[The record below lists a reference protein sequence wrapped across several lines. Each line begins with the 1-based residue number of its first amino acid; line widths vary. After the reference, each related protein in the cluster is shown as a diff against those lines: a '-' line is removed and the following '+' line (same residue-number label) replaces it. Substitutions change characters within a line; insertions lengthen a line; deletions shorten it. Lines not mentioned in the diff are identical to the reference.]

1 MKFFYIIFILISFQ
15 LNAQWTSLIGDDLS
29 NWRTVQGKAIF
40 ELNDGIISSASVL
53 NSPNTFLITKDI
65 YSDFILEFEVFVEE
79 GLNSGVQF
87 RSQIKED
94 HKPVPF
100 PYVFGYQ
107 CEIDTNEFRRWTGGI
122 YDESRSNLFLYPITY
137 SRNSRYSF
145 NNNQWNKFRIEAI
158 GNSIKTFVNGIQ
170 CTNLLDDKSN
180 QGFIG
185 LQLHSIQNKNEVG
198 KKVLWKN
205 IRIATEKLEELVFDN
220 QEHARIVN
228 NIDNFLSDYE
238 VERGWEF
245 LFDGKTFKGWRS
257 AKGDSFPE
265 KGWNIQ
271 NGHLVVESSD
281 GSESTNG
288 GDIVTIEQ
296 FDDFELELDFM
307 VSKGGN
313 SGIKYYVDTDKYKVQ
328 GSSIGLEFQILDDFN
343 HPDAKKRVKVY
354 ELNSEKEYLVKDY
367 VKSNRT
373 VGSLY
378 DLIEAKNLNEP
389 RSKRP
394 VKHDTWHRARI
405 ISNNGNVEHWLD
417 NIKVLEYNRY
427 SQVFDALIQYSK
439 YSIYEDFGKL
449 KSGSILLQDHGD
461 LVKFKN
467 IKIRRLNNEK

>member
-1 MKFFYIIFILISFQ
+1 
-15 LNAQWTSLIGDDLS
+15 
-29 NWRTVQGKAIF
+29 
-40 ELNDGIISSASVL
+40 
-53 NSPNTFLITKDI
+53 
-65 YSDFILEFEVFVEE
+65 
-79 GLNSGVQF
+79 
-87 RSQIKED
+87 
-94 HKPVPF
+94 
-100 PYVFGYQ
+100 
-107 CEIDTNEFRRWTGGI
+107 
-122 YDESRSNLFLYPITY
+122 
-137 SRNSRYSF
+137 
-145 NNNQWNKFRIEAI
+145 
-158 GNSIKTFVNGIQ
+158 
-170 CTNLLDDKSN
+170 
-180 QGFIG
+180 
-185 LQLHSIQNKNEVG
+185 
-198 KKVLWKN
+198 
-205 IRIATEKLEELVFDN
+205 
-220 QEHARIVN
+220 
-228 NIDNFLSDYE
+228 
-238 VERGWEF
+238 
-245 LFDGKTFKGWRS
+245 
-257 AKGDSFPE
+257 
-265 KGWNIQ
+265 
-271 NGHLVVESSD
+271 
-281 GSESTNG
+281 
-288 GDIVTIEQ
+288 
-296 FDDFELELDFM
+296 M

-427 SQVFDALIQYSK
+427 SQVFDALVQYSK
-439 YSIYEDFGKL
+439 YSIYKDFGKL

>member
-1 MKFFYIIFILISFQ
+1 MSK
-15 LNAQWTSLIGDDLS
+15 
-29 NWRTVQGKAIF
+29 
-40 ELNDGIISSASVL
+40 
-53 NSPNTFLITKDI
+53 
-65 YSDFILEFEVFVEE
+65 
-79 GLNSGVQF
+79 
-87 RSQIKED
+87 
-94 HKPVPF
+94 
-100 PYVFGYQ
+100 
-107 CEIDTNEFRRWTGGI
+107 
-122 YDESRSNLFLYPITY
+122 
-137 SRNSRYSF
+137 
-145 NNNQWNKFRIEAI
+145 
-158 GNSIKTFVNGIQ
+158 
-170 CTNLLDDKSN
+170 
-180 QGFIG
+180 
-185 LQLHSIQNKNEVG
+185 
-198 KKVLWKN
+198 
-205 IRIATEKLEELVFDN
+205 ATEKLEEIVFDN

-265 KGWNIQ
+265 KGWDIQ

-427 SQVFDALIQYSK
+427 SQVFDALVQYSK

-449 KSGSILLQDHGD
+449 KSGNILLQDHGD